1 MAYHD
6 DGNLTVH
13 LTQQSF
19 AENLVESMGFAYLSL
34 STYVTAY

>member
-19 AENLVESMGFAYLSL
+19 AENVVESMGFADLSL
-34 STYVTAY
+34 STYVTPY